1 MNGTDPQSKRTT
13 ARPAEKS
20 MEIGAIMDEYE
31 APLLRY
37 VSQLVWPD
45 SESSQDV
52 VQETFLRLHRLIEH
66 GKGHTIDK
74 VNQWLFRVAHNL
86 AMDVQRKRGRTQKV
100 TNRLQH
106 DPVLNPEIGAEDQDA
121 ETEFARREAC
131 EAAMAALETL
141 PEQERQVVTLKVL
154 DDLTLREIGEIL
166 NLKIGTVHY
175 RLTRGL
181 EKLSKQLDENRA

>member
-1 MNGTDPQSKRTT
+1 MNGTDPQFNTT
-13 ARPAEKS
+13 PACSADNS
-20 MEIGAIMDEYE
+20 MEIGAIMNEYE

-45 SESSQDV
+45 VESSQDV
-52 VQETFLRLHRLIEH
+52 VQETFLRLHRLLERD
-66 GKGHTIDK
+66 KGHTIEK

-86 AMDVQRKRGRTQKV
+86 AMDVQRKRGRTQNL
-100 TNRLQH
+100 TNRLQS
-106 DPVLNPEIGAEDQDA
+106 DPVLNPEIGTEGRDV
-121 ETEFARREAC
+121 ESEFARREAC
-131 EAAMAALETL
+131 QAAMAALETL
-141 PEQERQVVTLKVL
+141 PEQERQVVTLKVI

-166 NLKIGTVHY
+166 DLKIGTVHY